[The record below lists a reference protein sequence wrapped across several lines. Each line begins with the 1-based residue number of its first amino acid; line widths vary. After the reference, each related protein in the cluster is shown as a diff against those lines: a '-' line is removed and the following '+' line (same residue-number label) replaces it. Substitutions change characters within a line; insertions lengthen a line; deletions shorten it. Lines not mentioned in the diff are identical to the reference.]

1 MKYVNPLLDLSGLP
15 RFEEI
20 EAHHVEPALDEV
32 LATNREQISALES
45 HADIADWTSF
55 ARPLEDLDERLQ
67 RVWSPVS
74 HLNAVVDSDAL
85 ILLICNMAERLYPRI
100 RQLISSNEP
109 DEKKDARWNDLS
121 NRFTDLIE
129 ERFNPRRV
137 AVKRMKNYNYTT
149 C

>member
-45 HADIADWTSF
+45 PADIADWPSF

-67 RVWSPVS
+67 RVWSTV
-74 HLNAVVDSDAL
+74 
-85 ILLICNMAERLYPRI
+85 
-100 RQLISSNEP
+100 
-109 DEKKDARWNDLS
+109 
-121 NRFTDLIE
+121 
-129 ERFNPRRV
+129 
-137 AVKRMKNYNYTT
+137 
-149 C
+149 